1 MKRFQAALVGG
12 EPLPEGGA
20 PPMTKAPPMPP
31 PPPAAHMYVES
42 PRQRPG
48 SARRYGESG
57 GPQSQWGLGQ
67 KAGPP
72 PGASPLAGIFRGD
85 QTMRPPSS
93 APRSRP
99 ASARAANFG
108 AVARENA
115 KLRQQ
120 VPRAAQ
126 GRGDGDGGG
135 RRAARATSPRISHA
149 SVSRCYARRCRSSPR
164 GRR

>member
-31 PPPAAHMYVES
+31 PPPAAHMYIES

-120 VPRAAQ
+120 VPCFAQ
-126 GRGDGDGGG
+126 SGDGGG
-135 RRAARATSPRISHA
+135 
-149 SVSRCYARRCRSSPR
+149 
-164 GRR
+164 GLG